1 MSIERLITNRV
12 KTSLAAFPA
21 VYVNG
26 PRQAGKSTLSKAIAQ
41 TVSGSHYISLDNVT
55 ARAAAETNPQAFIA
69 QQNSLLVIDEVQLA
83 PELFRA
89 LKISIDQQRE
99 ANQGQLYG
107 RYLLTGSANIMA
119 LPKLSDALVGRMGL
133 ATLWPFSLG
142 EVSGSKAH
150 DFVSSLYHDTF
161 SGNMHASFADFQRLS
176 LKATYPEIALNQE
189 IDRSIWFEGYLT
201 TLLQRD
207 VRELMQ
213 IEKIAQLPNLLLG
226 VASRIASLFNR
237 AEVAR
242 LLGMNDMTFARYF
255 QLVENIFLIKTV
267 PAWHANLGK
276 RLVRSPKVYFADTQL
291 LCHLLKQS
299 FVELMQSDPNLY
311 GKVLE
316 NLVASELMKQLSF
329 NNIGKLYHFR
339 TQDKKE
345 VDFIIEFDDGKVAA
359 IEVKAKEKVV
369 SQDFSVI
376 KMLQE
381 KLGDKFCYGVVLYQ
395 GDDFVPFGERL
406 AAVPVA
412 VLI

>member
-1 MSIERLITNRV
+1 
-12 KTSLAAFPA
+12 
-21 VYVNG
+21 
-26 PRQAGKSTLSKAIAQ
+26 
-41 TVSGSHYISLDNVT
+41 
-55 ARAAAETNPQAFIA
+55 
-69 QQNSLLVIDEVQLA
+69 
-83 PELFRA
+83 
-89 LKISIDQQRE
+89 
-99 ANQGQLYG
+99 
-107 RYLLTGSANIMA
+107 
-119 LPKLSDALVGRMGL
+119 
-133 ATLWPFSLG
+133 
-142 EVSGSKAH
+142 
-150 DFVSSLYHDTF
+150 
-161 SGNMHASFADFQRLS
+161 MHASFADFQRLS
-176 LKATYPEIALNQE
+176 LKATYPEIALNQA